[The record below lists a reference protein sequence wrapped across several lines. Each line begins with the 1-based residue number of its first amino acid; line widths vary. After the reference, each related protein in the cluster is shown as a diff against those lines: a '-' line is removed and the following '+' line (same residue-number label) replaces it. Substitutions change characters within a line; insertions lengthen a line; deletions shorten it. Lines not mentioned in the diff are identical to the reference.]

1 MLEDLLM
8 HYGPHDGL
16 SCGVGFVEERV
27 EVRQQRVADVQVM
40 FGALHQGGL
49 GAVRSW
55 IDPGAEDRKMDEKRR
70 LDERGRR
77 RSRESDHLSQVCV
90 WLCVWLGRTFFLNG

>member
-1 MLEDLLM
+1 MCNMLEDLLM

-55 IDPGAEDRKMDEKRR
+55 ILGLKTERWMRSEGWTSEEEGGAEKVTICLRCVF
-70 LDERGRR
+70 GC
-77 RSRESDHLSQVCV
+77 VCGSV
-90 WLCVWLGRTFFLNG
+90 ELFF